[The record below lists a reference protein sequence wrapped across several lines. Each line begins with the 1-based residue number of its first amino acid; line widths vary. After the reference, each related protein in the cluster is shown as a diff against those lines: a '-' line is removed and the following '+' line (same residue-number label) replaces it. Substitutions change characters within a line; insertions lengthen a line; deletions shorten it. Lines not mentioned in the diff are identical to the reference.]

1 MAKREVGDSPMT
13 IAFTA
18 NGRTAY
24 VVNYASIT
32 VTPIRTA
39 TNITLKPIKIGTGP
53 VAITP

>member
-24 VVNYASIT
+24 VVNYASNT